1 MRETPSLLLLLVLL
15 RLTNPSEPLACQS
28 DYEIPAEIEEMIQEE
43 KKKGGVIE
51 IREET
56 PAGYITSLFYG
67 RLLLEGLFYI
77 EEGEIVYCDISNAIR
92 AEKDDGED
100 GDRNEEKPT
109 FIWFKT
115 QQEM

>member
-1 MRETPSLLLLLVLL
+1 MRQTPLLLLLLFVLL
-15 RLTNPSEPLACQS
+15 AANPAEPLSCQN

-43 KKKGGVIE
+43 KKKGGLIE

-56 PAGYITSLFYG
+56 PAGYITSFFYG

-77 EEGEIVYCDISNAIR
+77 EEGELVYCDISNAVR
-92 AEKDDGED
+92 AEKDDSED
-100 GDRNEEKPT
+100 GGDEKPT

-115 QQEM
+115 QQ